1 VFEKFRIEIM
11 IDRVS
16 RLEQKVTC
24 MDSRLG
30 LIEQDLR
37 ALGKKM
43 DAHFYWTLTAMAGIV
58 GLLAKGFK
66 WL

>member
-1 VFEKFRIEIM
+1 VFEQFRIKIM
-11 IDRVS
+11 IERVS

-30 LIEQDLR
+30 LVEQDLR

>member
-1 VFEKFRIEIM
+1 MFAKFRMLNMIE
-11 IDRVS
+11 RVS

-30 LIEQDLR
+30 LVEQDLR

-43 DAHFYWTLTAMAGIV
+43 DTHFYWILTAMAVIV

>member
-1 VFEKFRIEIM
+1 MIE
-11 IDRVS
+11 RVS

-30 LIEQDLR
+30 LVEQDLR

-43 DAHFYWTLTAMAGIV
+43 DAHF
-58 GLLAKGFK
+58 
-66 WL
+66 

>member
-1 VFEKFRIEIM
+1 VFEKFRKQIM
-11 IDRVS
+11 IERVS

-30 LIEQDLR
+30 LVEQDLR

>member
-1 VFEKFRIEIM
+1 MKITIE
-11 IDRVS
+11 RVS

-30 LIEQDLR
+30 LVEQDLR
-37 ALGKKM
+37 ALDKKM
-43 DAHFYWTLTAMAGIV
+43 DTHFYWMLTAMAVIV

>member
-1 VFEKFRIEIM
+1 
-11 IDRVS
+11 
-16 RLEQKVTC
+16 
-24 MDSRLG
+24 MDSRLE
-30 LIEQDLR
+30 LVEQDLR

>member
-1 VFEKFRIEIM
+1 MFEKFRIEIM
-11 IDRVS
+11 IERVS

-30 LIEQDLR
+30 LVEQDLR

>member
-30 LIEQDLR
+30 LVEQDLR

>member
-1 VFEKFRIEIM
+1 VFEQFRIKIM
-11 IDRVS
+11 IERVS

-30 LIEQDLR
+30 LVEQDLR

-43 DAHFYWTLTAMAGIV
+43 DAHFYWTLTAMASIV

>member
-1 VFEKFRIEIM
+1 MIE
-11 IDRVS
+11 RVS

-24 MDSRLG
+24 MDYRLG
-30 LIEQDLR
+30 LVEQDLR

-43 DAHFYWTLTAMAGIV
+43 DAHFYWTLTAMGGIV

>member
-1 VFEKFRIEIM
+1 
-11 IDRVS
+11 
-16 RLEQKVTC
+16 

-30 LIEQDLR
+30 LVEQDLR

-43 DAHFYWTLTAMAGIV
+43 DTHFYWMLTAMAGIV

>member
-1 VFEKFRIEIM
+1 MIE
-11 IDRVS
+11 RVS

-30 LIEQDLR
+30 LVEQDLI

-58 GLLAKGFK
+58 GLLSKGFK

>member
-1 VFEKFRIEIM
+1 MKITIE
-11 IDRVS
+11 RVS

-30 LIEQDLR
+30 LVEQDLR

-43 DAHFYWTLTAMAGIV
+43 DTHFYWMLTAMAVIV

>member
-11 IDRVS
+11 IERVS

-30 LIEQDLR
+30 LVEQDLR

>member
-1 VFEKFRIEIM
+1 MLNMIE
-11 IDRVS
+11 RVS
-16 RLEQKVTC
+16 RLEQKVSC

-30 LIEQDLR
+30 LVEQDLR

-43 DAHFYWTLTAMAGIV
+43 DTHFYWMLTAMAGIV

>member
-1 VFEKFRIEIM
+1 MIERI
-11 IDRVS
+11 S
-16 RLEQKVTC
+16 RLEQKVSC

-30 LIEQDLR
+30 LVEQDLR

-43 DAHFYWTLTAMAGIV
+43 DTHFYWTLTAMAGVV

>member
-1 VFEKFRIEIM
+1 MVE
-11 IDRVS
+11 RVS
-16 RLEQKVTC
+16 RLEQKVSC

-30 LIEQDLR
+30 LVEQDLR

-43 DAHFYWTLTAMAGIV
+43 DTYFYWMLTAMAGIV